1 MVEKD
6 HSKIPLKRQAE
17 LLSVN
22 RTGLY
27 YIPVGKSEKEISLM
41 HAIDRIYTRW
51 PAFGYRRITAK
62 LQDQGFAV
70 NRKRVQRLM
79 REMGIAGIHPGPNL
93 SKRNKA
99 HHTYPYRLRNLE
111 INRPNQVWSVDITY
125 IPMKSGFMYLFAV
138 MDWHSRYL
146 VAWELSNTLDSAF
159 IIRCLMKAFS
169 KAKPEIINSDQ
180 GTQFTSNKYID
191 LLKSN
196 GITISMDGRGR
207 ATDNIVIER
216 FFRSLKYEKLYLTEY
231 HTVEDVY
238 DAVKT
243 FIEEYN
249 QERPHQSLGYQYPS
263 EVYQAAI

>member
-1 MVEKD
+1 
-6 HSKIPLKRQAE
+6 
-17 LLSVN
+17 
-22 RTGLY
+22 
-27 YIPVGKSEKEISLM
+27 
-41 HAIDRIYTRW
+41 
-51 PAFGYRRITAK
+51 
-62 LQDQGFAV
+62 
-70 NRKRVQRLM
+70 
-79 REMGIAGIHPGPNL
+79 
-93 SKRNKA
+93 
-99 HHTYPYRLRNLE
+99 
-111 INRPNQVWSVDITY
+111 
-125 IPMKSGFMYLFAV
+125 
-138 MDWHSRYL
+138 
-146 VAWELSNTLDSAF
+146 
-159 IIRCLMKAFS
+159 MKAFS

-180 GTQFTSNKYID
+180 GCQFTSNKYID

-196 GITISMDGRGR
+196 GIMISMDGRGR